1 MKISRLVLP
10 NKEKNNRETYAT
22 RRRCS
27 ADATQHFGSPDPRT
41 CGRRAQLQRSVQA
54 VGLKRRY
61 ENRTQPASTLPSA
74 AGRGIVPN
82 YAYAAAAL
90 TALALP
96 LDWAAYSA
104 GNPRRTPV
112 AARLP

>member
-1 MKISRLVLP
+1 MKISRFAFP

-22 RRRCS
+22 RRCS
-27 ADATQHFGSPDPRT
+27 GLDVRQHSRYTDPRT
-41 CGRRAQLQRSVQA
+41 CGRRAQLQRSVQT

-61 ENRTQPASTLPSA
+61 ENRTRPASTLPSA
-74 AGRGIVPN
+74 ASRGIVPS

-90 TALALP
+90 TAMALP

-104 GNPRRTPV
+104 GNPRRAPV